1 MKLSEALEILNK
13 AKELVYSNTSLY
25 SFVLDKIRDINNLK
39 IATDYQTQLDTQKQK
54 DIPSIIP
61 NNQITTSDQDIL
73 ASSGIITQQ
82 SDEAGYRLND
92 YISRQEA
99 LGVAMKVGQFEL
111 PENYSCVRLFSDV
124 SSSRPNSWACR
135 VVETALNNGV
145 ISKNKLF
152 RPLDSISKVEALAML
167 IKAA

>member
-13 AKELVYSNTSLY
+13 AKDLVYTNTSYY
-25 SFVLDKIRDINNLK
+25 SFVLDKIRSINNLK
-39 IATDYQTQLDTQKQK
+39 IATDYQTQLGSQKQK
-54 DIPSIIP
+54 DTPSANA
-61 NNQITTSDQDIL
+61 NNQITVSDQETL
-73 ASSGIITQQ
+73 ASFGIITKQT
-82 SDEAGYRLND
+82 DEAGYRLND

-99 LGVAMKVGQFEL
+99 LGIAMKLGQFEL
-111 PENYSCVRLFSDV
+111 SENYVCMRRFSDV
-124 SSSRPNSWACR
+124 SSSKPNSWACR
-135 VVETALNNGV
+135 VVETALNSGV